1 MPIWVRI
8 DARHFERVIMQA
20 ITKVASTL
28 HQGTSLHVSVEQP
41 TQGSFRGV
49 ELVIQDSERARDQ
62 GVRVSSSGPDVDVLK
77 HWISEKGLGLTL
89 SHRVIKTQ
97 GGTMTASGMPGT
109 SVQISIRLPQE
120 RLAQVGLISAPRG
133 LEVKLNQIGQSSE
146 KSSESK
152 GTLTS
157 V

>member
-8 DARHFERVIMQA
+8 DARRFERVMMQV

-28 HQGTSLHVSVEQP
+28 HSGTSIQVSVEQP

-49 ELVIQDSERARDQ
+49 EIVIQDSERARDQ
-62 GVRVSSSGPDVDVLK
+62 ASRMAPGTGPEIDVLK

-89 SHRVIKTQ
+89 AHRVIKSQ
-97 GGTMTASGMPGT
+97 GGTLTASGMPGS

-133 LEVKLNQIGQSSE
+133 LEVKLNQIGQAAE
-146 KSSESK
+146 EES
-152 GTLTS
+152 GTLRS
-157 V
+157 I

>member
-1 MPIWVRI
+1 V
-8 DARHFERVIMQA
+8 DARRFERVIMQA

-28 HQGTSLHVSVEQP
+28 HQGTSIHVSVEQP
-41 TQGSFRGV
+41 THGSFRGV
-49 ELVIQDSERARDQ
+49 EIIVQDSERAREHSSGQ
-62 GVRVSSSGPDVDVLK
+62 GSRISSSGPEVDVLK

-133 LEVKLNQIGQSSE
+133 LEVKFNQIASEREESGSLSS
-146 KSSESK
+146 
-152 GTLTS
+152 